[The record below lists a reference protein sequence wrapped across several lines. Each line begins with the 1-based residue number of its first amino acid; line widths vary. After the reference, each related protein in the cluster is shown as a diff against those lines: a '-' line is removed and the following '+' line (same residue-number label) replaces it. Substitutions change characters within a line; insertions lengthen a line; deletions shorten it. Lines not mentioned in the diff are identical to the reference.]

1 MTSMLRRTFAAAVL
15 TTLAIGP
22 AGAANAQSLSR
33 QDAERDV
40 RSFTGT
46 SNTTAPETATADGDI
61 LVVRMTHTDRRIE
74 VRIQFADLQ
83 KTGDVRGHVVRVV
96 TNEGV
101 HRDALLVAGPQFWAG
116 RSELDRPN
124 GNKVR
129 CSVRHSIDYTA
140 HVVTI
145 GFPRSCVSNPRWV
158 RLGVGSFTSVDQKT
172 YVDDALLANKVDA
185 NTVVLSPRLKR
196 G

>member
-1 MTSMLRRTFAAAVL
+1 MTSTLRRTFAAVL
-15 TTLAIGP
+15 FATLAVGP
-22 AGAANAQSLSR
+22 AGAAQAQSLSR
-33 QDAERDV
+33 QDAQGDV

-46 SNTTAPETATADGDI
+46 SNTTTPETAIADGDI
-61 LVVRMTHTDRRIE
+61 QVVRMTHADRRIG
-74 VRIQFADLQ
+74 VRIKFADLQ
-83 KTGDVRGHVVRVV
+83 KTGDVHGHVVRVV

-101 HRDALLVAGPQFWAG
+101 RRNVLLAAGPHFWAG
-116 RSELDRPN
+116 DSEMERPN

-129 CSVRHSIDYTA
+129 CAVRHSIDYTA

-158 RLGVGSFTSVDQKT
+158 RLGVGSFSSTDQKT
-172 YVDDALLANKVDA
+172 YVDDALLANRVDA
-185 NTVVLSPRLKR
+185 NTVALSPRLKR